1 MLIFFSTESLH
12 PASMPFSHIQFL
24 VDNLMNAL
32 PESFNFSKS
41 FLMKTE

>member
-24 VDNLMNAL
+24 VDNLMLYQNPL
-32 PESFNFSKS
+32 TLVNL
-41 FLMKTE
+41 FL